1 MAGSAALILSAARA
15 AHRVTDIALDGRSQD
30 FTETIG
36 CSAGETGARLE
47 TPEQLA
53 LVFD

>member
-1 MAGSAALILSAARA
+1 VLPVRPT
-15 AHRVTDIALDGRSQD
+15 HRVTDIALDGRSQG

-36 CSAGETGARLE
+36 CSGGETGARLE

-53 LVFD
+53 LIFD